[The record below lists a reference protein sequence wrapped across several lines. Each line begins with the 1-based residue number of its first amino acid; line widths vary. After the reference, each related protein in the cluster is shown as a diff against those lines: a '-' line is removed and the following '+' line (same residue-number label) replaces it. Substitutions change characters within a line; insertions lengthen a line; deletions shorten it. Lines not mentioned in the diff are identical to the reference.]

1 MPDRC
6 VAANCSSVRSCK
18 VALFRWPTR
27 KRQADAWRRFV
38 ETRRRS
44 WKPSSASRFSSLHFI
59 HSSFMNYNQFKLGK
73 RNRLRM
79 VPGAVPTVHSNG
91 VGSSSA
97 HHLYVRN
104 FHPSSCVQQPTCVQ
118 NFHRTAR
125 VGRINNDLPCC
136 HRPLDL
142 NDKSPTRPLRDVSNT
157 SCKSQQ
163 DSNAFVDL
171 LSQDTLKT

>member
-1 MPDRC
+1 MSGGLMS
-6 VAANCSSVRSCK
+6 AHHCSSVRSCQ

-44 WKPSSASRFSSLHFI
+44 WKPSSASRLWSLHFI
-59 HSSFMNYNQFKLGK
+59 HSSFTNYNQFKLGK

-97 HHLYVRN
+97 SGRRRVAVDRIPVLSVNRVSDTNTPVGFHVYN
-104 FHPSSCVQQPTCVQ
+104 FNSMFSPS
-118 NFHRTAR
+118 
-125 VGRINNDLPCC
+125 
-136 HRPLDL
+136 
-142 NDKSPTRPLRDVSNT
+142 
-157 SCKSQQ
+157 
-163 DSNAFVDL
+163 
-171 LSQDTLKT
+171 